1 MIARL
6 LISPSLKIRVSEINK
21 ILSEG
26 NFSFNH
32 PDLLYFPNDSKLGIE
47 QSRLINKHF
56 LLKPYQLKG
65 KVVVLEDASSLT
77 IEAQNALLKILE
89 EPPEDAVLILGAKSE
104 SDLLPTV
111 ISRCQIVILEGA
123 QLFESEPQGLIPQ
136 SRRRQIESDSKD
148 AIASFTLSE
157 TNVLQHDIEEL
168 LNSTVE
174 ERFEYIG
181 NLKEKEE
188 FLQYMVSY
196 FRSLMHQKITMRST
210 TVTQDVTNQQLKDFI
225 KELIHAEE
233 WAAQNVNIRAILEYL
248 MLVMPKA
255 KE

>member
-26 NFSFNH
+26 NFSPNH

-47 QSRLINKHF
+47 QAREINKHF
-56 LLKPYQLKG
+56 LLKPYQFKG
-65 KVVVLEDASSLT
+65 KVVVLEDAASLT
-77 IEAQNALLKILE
+77 IEAQNALLKTLE
-89 EPPEDAVLILGAKSE
+89 EPPEDALVILGAKSE

-136 SRRRQIESDSKD
+136 SRRRPIESNSKD
-148 AIASFTLSE
+148 AIAS
-157 TNVLQHDIEEL
+157 LQHDIEEL
-168 LNSTVE
+168 LNSTME

-181 NLKEKEE
+181 NLKEREE
-188 FLQYMVSY
+188 FLQAMVQY
-196 FRSLMHQKITMRST
+196 FRE
-210 TVTQDVTNQQLKDFI
+210 QLHIPEATPVRRRLTRLEVKNFLQ
-225 KELIHAEE
+225 ELLQAEE

-248 MLVMPKA
+248 MLVMPRHL
-255 KE
+255 